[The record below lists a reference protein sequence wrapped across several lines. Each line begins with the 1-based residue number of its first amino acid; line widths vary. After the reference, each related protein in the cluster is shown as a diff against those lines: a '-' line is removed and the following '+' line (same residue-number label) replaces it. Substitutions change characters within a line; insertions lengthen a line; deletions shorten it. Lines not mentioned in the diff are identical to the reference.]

1 MGRYISEENFESRTI
16 KLNPNQTVKHT
27 HSLIWLH
34 GRAESAFSYKDLFMD
49 ETLAIVPDSCR
60 VVLPTAPTRPVTCN
74 KGKLLTS
81 WYDIITLHRPPT
93 MPLSELLLLH
103 NQEHIRTSVRSI
115 TALIAD
121 EVKSLN
127 GDHTKVFIGGFS

>member
-1 MGRYISEENFESRTI
+1 
-16 KLNPNQTVKHT
+16 
-27 HSLIWLH
+27 
-34 GRAESAFSYKDLFMD
+34 MD
-49 ETLAIVPDSCR
+49 EDLAIVPASCR

-81 WYDIITLHRPPT
+81 WFDIITLHRPPT
-93 MPLSELLLLH
+93 MPLSEILPLH
-103 NQEHIRTSVRSI
+103 NQEDIRRSVRTLTS
-115 TALIAD
+115 LIND